1 MPSSETTL
9 VRKELI
15 TVVHEN
21 KRLQA
26 DFDDYKKHA
35 EARFVADASINSELK
50 LENAAQAAQLRA
62 RAVAQN
68 AGSACPGCGGQR
80 VGESSVDQSKMAEL
94 QRQLDEANKKLAM
107 NQSQREKELE
117 KQLAEANK
125 KLALYDNH
133 NNPGAKAYNKK
144 RDKFRKK
151 HGTYDKDAG
160 SRKIGPPV
168 GHKGKSHNRKASERL
183 RFTLE
188 ACPFCGTNN
197 LEPDRPCVKLL
208 VEKDKTVSVCAERAW
223 CPRCRKMVKADSP
236 SIKGTHMGPGMLGI
250 IAEYA
255 AQHVIDRGI
264 SRFSE
269 RIHGVPACPNA
280 MRYARLALAML
291 WGAQM
296 EHVHEYLAA
305 CATYLHRDE
314 TPIIINGKLG
324 YVWIVCWGSA
334 VMVVVVGSRA
344 RDVMTVFFSKLHDI
358 PSVTDEYSAYK
369 HLPDRQSCSVHL
381 LRRTES
387 CAVRSDKESDLI
399 PYLLLRDLFR
409 RAKALDTASS
419 EVIAEFR
426 SQMKAIAEMYEEGH
440 EMRTALL
447 NALPTAFT
455 FLEHPGMPSQ
465 NNRAEQ
471 ELHAGPAREKR
482 IRIQLKNHKGMR
494 CMSVLSTVFR
504 TAENLGIWPSTA
516 VQMAV
521 RDPGWNMMDHADGPG
536 PPCKTQARSPQVPS
550 TAA

>member
-1 MPSSETTL
+1 MTIIRREL
-9 VRKELI
+9 VR
-15 TVVHEN
+15 VVHEN
-21 KRLQA
+21 NQILTE
-26 DFDDYKKHA
+26 FGDYKKHA
-35 EARFVADASINSELK
+35 EARFVADASKNSELK
-50 LENAAQAAQLRA
+50 LKNASQAAQLRA
-62 RAVAQN
+62 RAAAQN
-68 AGSACPGCGGQR
+68 TGSACPDCGKQR

-107 NQSQREKELE
+107 RDPSDREKELE

-183 RFTLE
+183 RFRLE
-188 ACPFCGTNN
+188 KCPLCGDDGN
-197 LEPDRPCVKLL
+197 LSPARPCVKML

-223 CPRCRKMVKADSP
+223 CGRCRKNVEADSP

-255 AQHVIDRGI
+255 AQCVTDRGI

-269 RIHGVPACPNA
+269 RLHGVPACPNA

-291 WGAQM
+291 WAAQTG
-296 EHVHEYLAA
+296 HVHEYLAA
-305 CATYLHRDE
+305 YAAYLHRDE
-314 TPIIINGKLG
+314 MPIIINGKLG
-324 YVWIVCWGSA
+324 YVWIVCWGKA

-369 HLPDRQSCSVHL
+369 YLPDRQSCLVHL
-381 LRRTES
+381 LRRAES
-387 CAVRSDKESDLI
+387 CAVRSDKESDLN
-399 PYLLLRDLFR
+399 PYLLFRALFR
-409 RAKALDTASS
+409 RANALDTASPE
-419 EVIAEFR
+419 EVAEF
-426 SQMKAIAEMYEEGH
+426 KAQVREIADMYGEGH
-440 EMRTALL
+440 QMHTALL
-447 NALPTAFT
+447 NALPTMFT

-482 IRIQLKNHKGMR
+482 IRIQLKNRKGMH

-504 TAENLGIWPSTA
+504 TADNLGIWPSTA

-536 PPCKTQARSPQVPS
+536 PPCKTQARSPQVS
-550 TAA
+550 DTAA